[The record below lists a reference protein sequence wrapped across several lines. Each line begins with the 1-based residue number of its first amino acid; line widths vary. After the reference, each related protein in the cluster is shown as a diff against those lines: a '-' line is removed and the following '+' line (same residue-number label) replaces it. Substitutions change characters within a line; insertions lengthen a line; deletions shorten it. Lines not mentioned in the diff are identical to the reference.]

1 MFCVDYTKEMLL
13 QVEDLEKIRGQSNLL
28 QNTSQT
34 EDTSHFVFFFFF
46 FCDIIRTWLVKRYV
60 YHAVKQT
67 PIVSF
72 ERKHFIR

>member
-46 FCDIIRTWLVKRYV
+46 LWYNPNV
-60 YHAVKQT
+60 AG
-67 PIVSF
+67 
-72 ERKHFIR
+72 